1 MVCIQWCSQAWSS
14 EANVH
19 RNYQAGKHFSATSIW
34 TFFWIHY
41 SNGSTF
47 FLIIIKLA
55 VQYAKRQCKPQF
67 TLNCFDQNE
76 SSVKRISLLLWF
88 SGHFILMAIHKRR
101 NNTLVYCSSCPHA
114 LLVSDSNEHAQFCV
128 SPLISADFQ
137 LGPHILVQRLDQSEL
152 SPTKF
157 GRIDSAAPPRDH

>member
-1 MVCIQWCSQAWSS
+1 MVFTSMEQWSKCPQKLSGR
-14 EANVH
+14 EALQCYFH
-19 RNYQAGKHFSATSIW
+19 MDIFLDSLFKWQYF
-34 TFFWIHY
+34 Y
-41 SNGSTF
+41 
-47 FLIIIKLA
+47 LIIIKLA

-101 NNTLVYCSSCPHA
+101 NNTPVYCSSCPHA